1 MIRVGLI
8 DNLQNIDSLV
18 LHEGYEAHIDRYMAG
33 LGGNNGNLAFVHGV
47 RKCLE
52 NKITRVGWGW
62 TPEQVKSHAD
72 VLVVSCANQ
81 IGAHADLGG
90 WADAVMKFDLPIVL
104 IGLGAQTTNYE
115 ADVEVPEG
123 SRRFLREVAKR
134 RPGSAP
140 NIAVRGEFTHSVLQ
154 GFDVESEAIG
164 CPSLYISSDTALG
177 ATIAKRSAARPAE
190 RIAVAAGNPF
200 HVANRK
206 IEGRMI
212 ELCDRYSGAYVVQH
226 PNSIVGMSMGQYPD
240 EAKLAVVS
248 KALGFADSEACLA
261 WFERNAYSFHEPR
274 VWMHFL
280 RHYDAVVG
288 ARYHGV
294 ALGVQAGIP
303 GATLHIDNRTRELS
317 VTTGIPSIGVEE
329 VEGMSV
335 ESIVDAA
342 RWNEAQG
349 ERFDQN
355 RKKRAAWMARFITS
369 CGLQPSAR
377 LSAIAEA

>member
-8 DNLQNIDSLV
+8 DNLQNIDNLV
-18 LHEGYEAHIDRYMAG
+18 LHEGYEANIDRYMAG

-62 TPEQVKSHAD
+62 TAEHVKQHAD

-81 IGAHADLGG
+81 VGAHADLGG
-90 WADAVMKFDLPIVL
+90 WADAVAKFDLPIVL

-115 ADVEVPEG
+115 ADVDVPEG
-123 SRRFLREVAKR
+123 TRRFLEEVAKR
-134 RPGSAP
+134 RPGSAA
-140 NIAVRGEFTHSVLQ
+140 NIAVRGEFTRGVLDTL
-154 GFDVESEAIG
+154 GVESEAIG
-164 CPSLYISSDTALG
+164 CPSLYISGDVALG
-177 ATIAKRSAARPAE
+177 ASIARRSTARAPE

-206 IEGRMI
+206 VEARMI

-226 PNSIVGMSMGQYPD
+226 PNSIVGLSVGQYPD
-240 EAKLAVVS
+240 DAKLATIAN
-248 KALGFADSEACLA
+248 ALGFADSAACLA
-261 WFERNAYSFHEPR
+261 WFERNAYSFHESQ

-294 ALGVQAGIP
+294 AFGVQAGIP
-303 GATLHIDNRTRELS
+303 GVTLHIDNRTRELS
-317 VTTGIPSIGVEE
+317 ATTGIPSIGVEE
-329 VEGMSV
+329 VEHMSV
-335 ESIVDAA
+335 EAIVQAT
-342 RWNEAQG
+342 RWDEAQG
-349 ERFDQN
+349 AHFDQN
-355 RKKRAAWMARFITS
+355 RKERAGWMARFLVQ
-369 CGLQPSAR
+369 CGLQPSTR
-377 LSAIAEA
+377 LGAIAEA

>member
-8 DNLQNIDSLV
+8 DNLQNIDNLA
-18 LHEGYEAHIDRYMAG
+18 LEEGYEAHIDRYMAG
-33 LGGNNGNLAFVHGV
+33 LGGNNGNLAFVYGV

-62 TPEQVKSHAD
+62 TQEQVKSRAD
-72 VLVVSCANQ
+72 LLVVSCANQ

-90 WADAVMKFDLPIVL
+90 WADAVVRFDMPIVL

-123 SRRFLREVAKR
+123 TRRFLQEVVKR
-134 RPGSAP
+134 RPGSAS
-140 NIAVRGEFTHSVLQ
+140 NIAVRGEFTHSVLH
-154 GFDVESEAIG
+154 GLDLESEAIG

-177 ATIAKRSAARPAE
+177 ATIARRSAARPTE
-190 RIAVAAGNPF
+190 RVAVAAGNPF

-206 IEGRMI
+206 IEARMI

-226 PNSIVGMSMGQYPD
+226 PNAIVGLSIGQYPD
-240 EAKLAVVS
+240 EAKLAVIS
-248 KALGFADSEACLA
+248 EALGFEDSEACRA
-261 WFERNAYSFHEPR
+261 WFERNAYSFHETQ

-335 ESIVDAA
+335 EEIIDTA

-349 ERFDQN
+349 EHFDQN
-355 RKKRAAWMARFITS
+355 RKERAAWMARFLVGNNLT
-369 CGLQPSAR
+369 PSSQ
-377 LSAIAEA
+377 LTEIAAQ